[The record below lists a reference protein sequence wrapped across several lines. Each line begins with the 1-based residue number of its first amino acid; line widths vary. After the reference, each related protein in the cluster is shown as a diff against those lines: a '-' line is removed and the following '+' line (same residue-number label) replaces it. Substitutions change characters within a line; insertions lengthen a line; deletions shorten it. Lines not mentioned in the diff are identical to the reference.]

1 VADEPTDHMPDRM
14 QRRIFLTGATAG
26 IGAALAEAYAADGI
40 TLGLVA
46 RREDRLEQMAKTLG
60 AQGCRVLTYVADVC
74 DAAHMEQVAMTFCEA
89 AGGVDLVIAN
99 AGISAADKILDG
111 NPAGVSNMF
120 RINVEG
126 VVNTLF
132 PMVPAMVAQ
141 GSGHLVAIGSVAGF
155 RGLPGKGGYSATK
168 ASVKILMD
176 SYRPLLRGHG
186 IRATT
191 ICPGFVASELTAKN
205 PYPMPFIM
213 PAEKA
218 ARLIQGAISRG
229 ASTYIFPWQM
239 RMLVPL
245 LKRVPDRMLPGYRQ
259 R

>member
-1 VADEPTDHMPDRM
+1 MPDRM

-60 AQGCRVLTYVADVC
+60 ARGCRVLTYVADVC

-155 RGLPGKGGYSATK
+155 RGLPGKGG
-168 ASVKILMD
+168 
-176 SYRPLLRGHG
+176 
-186 IRATT
+186 
-191 ICPGFVASELTAKN
+191 
-205 PYPMPFIM
+205 
-213 PAEKA
+213 
-218 ARLIQGAISRG
+218 
-229 ASTYIFPWQM
+229 
-239 RMLVPL
+239 
-245 LKRVPDRMLPGYRQ
+245 
-259 R
+259 